1 MANAFCGH
9 QRHALIDRLVE
20 TNIDNGAR
28 HDFFDERGRGRAAV
42 KNNLT
47 RVVALR
53 DQTDDFI
60 SFRDHEGTDFL
71 FSHALER
78 VEYRRVRRDTPDV
91 ASFNLEDV
99 SNYLHRDLLL
109 KAKMA
114 RSDLYNQIIED

>member
-9 QRHALIDRLVE
+9 QGHALIDRLVE
-20 TNIDNGAR
+20 ANIDDGAR
-28 HDFFDERGRGRAAV
+28 HDFFDERGGRCAAV
-42 KNNLT
+42 KNNLA

-60 SFRDHEGTDFL
+60 GFRDHEGTDLL

-78 VEYRRVRRDTPDV
+78 VEYRRVGRDAPDV

-109 KAKMA
+109 KAKA
-114 RSDLYNQIIED
+114 AEAIYTTK